1 MPAPSPCVAV
11 GKVIG
16 GLPGLPDEV
25 RRVIRQCAT
34 VLERLDDEQDRRA
47 AVACLVMAVRLDL
60 LSPDGERL
68 Q

>member
-1 MPAPSPCVAV
+1 MTLSPTAACRQ
-11 GKVIG
+11 VIER
-16 GLPGLPDEV
+16 LPGLPDEV
-25 RRVIRQCAT
+25 RAVIRQCAT
-34 VLERLDDEQDRRA
+34 VLERLDDADDRKV